1 MGTRIAAIN
10 EFGSLD
16 LQRILIPFGESV
28 DSAKIEV
35 VSSEIKM
42 YSNRQS
48 WRTNNQRDIDYLEVA
63 DGQLFALK
71 YNWCKMPKP
80 I

>member
-1 MGTRIAAIN
+1 
-10 EFGSLD
+10 
-16 LQRILIPFGESV
+16 LIPFGESV

-63 DGQLFALK
+63 DGQTLWIK
-71 YNWCKMPKP
+71 